1 VRAPATCSTLW
12 LFNIEAVQRLGVGP
26 ILKILHLVKE
36 SSALAPAAAAAALS
50 RGEFLRLTE
59 KGLMKW
65 PAAMFLHI
73 NSTRAII
80 SGIPLCMN

>member
-1 VRAPATCSTLW
+1 LFSTLW
-12 LFNIEAVQRLGVGP
+12 LFNIEAVRRLGVGP

-36 SSALAPAAAAAALS
+36 SSAPAAAAAALAATALS